1 MGTPLPTET
10 GEVDRWRAMKAVVP
24 FLALGLIDLV
34 LILGWGLNPLWGF
47 AILPPM
53 IFISVLAWIS
63 FKSGFIDENA
73 SAEYYEGE

>member
-1 MGTPLPTET
+1 MGTSLPTET
-10 GEVDRWRAMKAVVP
+10 RDIDRWRATKAVFP
-24 FLALGLIDLV
+24 FMALGLIDLV

-73 SAEYYEGE
+73 EYAEE